1 MRQFIVLVI
10 TPQRWRRR
18 TKGAHGELWEKMP
31 GEQTT
36 RTPSACIEPS
46 VTAHRR
52 RSVFH
57 RSPLRR
63 LYMYTARDERNTDHK
78 IILLSCDRIVRG
90 TYEVDWQ
97 TCAILYSMQWRA
109 MRQGFLTAWTA
120 HPRPAA
126 YTRQCWRHLSH
137 TKQFQL
143 YRIRISWSEK
153 SNTVLMFVSFYKTW
167 RVQIGLHSYDKLL

>member
-36 RTPSACIEPS
+36 RTPCVRLHASSRAWPS
-46 VTAHRR
+46 IVVDLSFTLTPAAVYVH
-52 RSVFH
+52 S
-57 RSPLRR
+57 
-63 LYMYTARDERNTDHK
+63 YRDERNTDHK

-97 TCAILYSMQWRA
+97 TCAILYSMQWTA

-120 HPRPAA
+120 HPKPAA

-153 SNTVLMFVSFYKTW
+153 KQHCPYV
-167 RVQIGLHSYDKLL
+167 RLLL

>member
-18 TKGAHGELWEKMP
+18 TKGTHGELWEKMP

-36 RTPSACIEPS
+36 RTPCVRLHASS

-57 RSPLRR
+57 RSPLR

-120 HPRPAA
+120 HPRPAEDIYHTLNSSSCIEFESA
-126 YTRQCWRHLSH
+126 VVKKATLSLCSSPSI
-137 TKQFQL
+137 KRGG
-143 YRIRISWSEK
+143 YR
-153 SNTVLMFVSFYKTW
+153 
-167 RVQIGLHSYDKLL
+167 